1 MKTIASI
8 IATLAFTLLGITTY
22 AQYTGPGG
30 TTEKTTI
37 KAVLADAS
45 KLDRNDTRVKLTG
58 NIVEQINNDT
68 YWFKDETGKV
78 KIEISKKHL
87 PETPFNEKSTVTI
100 VGEVD
105 YDILEGTE
113 IEVEQ
118 ITVDK
123 P

>member
-1 MKTIASI
+1 
-8 IATLAFTLLGITTY
+8 
-22 AQYTGPGG
+22 
-30 TTEKTTI
+30 
-37 KAVLADAS
+37 
-45 KLDRNDTRVKLTG
+45 
-58 NIVEQINNDT
+58 
-68 YWFKDETGKV
+68 
-78 KIEISKKHL
+78 L

>member
-1 MKTIASI
+1 MKTIKLI
-8 IATLAFTLLGITTY
+8 VATLVFVVFGVSSY

>member
-1 MKTIASI
+1 MKTIKLI
-8 IATLAFTLLGITTY
+8 VATLVFVVFGVSSY
-22 AQYTGPGG
+22 AQYTGPGA

-68 YWFKDETGKV
+68 YWFKDETGKI
-78 KIEISKKHL
+78 KIEISKKHM
-87 PETPFNEKSTVTI
+87 PETPFNEKSTVSI
-100 VGEVD
+100 IGEVD
-105 YDILEGTE
+105 YDLLEGTE